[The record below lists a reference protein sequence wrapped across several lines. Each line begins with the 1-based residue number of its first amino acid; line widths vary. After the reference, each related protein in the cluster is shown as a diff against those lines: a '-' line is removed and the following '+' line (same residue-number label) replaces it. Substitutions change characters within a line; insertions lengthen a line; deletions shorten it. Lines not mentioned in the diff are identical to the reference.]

1 MLNKFN
7 KIMNTNFK
15 STQELTNALTKM
27 FIEETC
33 RTSDYQEAFNNLND
47 MIGGNLLA
55 EYYCYSL
62 SVGGEWSI
70 YISDQFSEEMLQAF
84 INDGWK
90 VKDIDDLACEIESKV
105 MDTECN
111 AGCDAFTAL
120 ELEMEDFP
128 IGYEWCD
135 YIEISVPCGD
145 PYLELA

>member
-7 KIMNTNFK
+7 TKMNKNFK
-15 STQELTNALTKM
+15 SKQELTNALTKM

-55 EYYCYSL
+55 EYYCYFL
-62 SVGGEWSI
+62 SVGGEWSV

-84 INDGWK
+84 IDAGWNI
-90 VKDIDDLACEIESKV
+90 KDIDDLASEIECKI
-105 MDTECN
+105 MNTEGN
-111 AGCDAFTAL
+111 VGCDAFTAL
-120 ELEMEDFP
+120 NLEMEDFP
-128 IGYEWCD
+128 VGYEWD
-135 YIEISVPCGD
+135 EYIEISVPCGE